1 MTTPAY
7 DEDPGPEQPFI
18 SHLMELRDRLLR
30 MIMAIA
36 VAFLVLF
43 PFANDLYTF
52 VAEPIRAQLPEGST
66 MIATQVASPFLTPF
80 KLALVAAV
88 FLSMPYLLFQ
98 VWGFVAPGLYQH
110 EKRFALP
117 LLASS
122 IALFYLGMAFAYL
135 VVFPL
140 VFAFFAATT
149 PDGVAQ
155 MPDIS
160 FYLDFVLKIFF
171 AFGVAFQI
179 PIATILLVAMGMT
192 TAESLIEKR
201 PYVIVGCFVVG
212 MLLTPPDV
220 ISQTL
225 LAVPMWMLY
234 EAGIFFSRFFRKD
247 EAEETEEPPPP
258 GPGPGA
264 GPGRSPPGGQSAPA
278 STAEPPVPAGGADP
292 GTVAA
297 VGAGLASVAAASRGG
312 TAEGAEPASASTA
325 SSATGSAPSSSA
337 TGGQTATPGF
347 AAGEV
352 VIGADIDGG
361 DPFAPGRFVPLTPEE
376 MEAEL
381 DAIEAAEA
389 ALDPLADQ
397 AADEDQSAHPA
408 TLDPIDALLERVKE
422 LRELENE
429 AGARQLLYRVL
440 ADGNESQRFVAMN
453 ILTEMDQP

>member
-1 MTTPAY
+1 MTAPAY

-18 SHLMELRDRLLR
+18 SHLVELRDRLLR
-30 MIMAIA
+30 MIMAVA
-36 VAFLVLF
+36 VMFLVLF

-88 FLSMPYLLFQ
+88 FLAMPYLLFQ

-122 IALFYLGMAFAYL
+122 IALFYLGMAFAYV

-149 PDGVAQ
+149 PEGVAQ

-192 TAESLIEKR
+192 TAESLTEKR

-225 LAVPMWMLY
+225 LAVPMWLLF

-247 EAEETEEPPPP
+247 DAEEAEEPPPAAP
-258 GPGPGA
+258 GPGPGQ
-264 GPGRSPPGGQSAPA
+264 GPGRSPAGGQPSPA
-278 STAEPPVPAGGADP
+278 SAADPAVTAGGSNS
-292 GTVAA
+292 GTAAA
-297 VGAGLASVAAASRGG
+297 VGAGLASMAVGSGSGAEGSPEPLSATTASPAAAPPS
-312 TAEGAEPASASTA
+312 PATD
-325 SSATGSAPSSSA
+325 
-337 TGGQTATPGF
+337 GQTPIPAF
-347 AAGEV
+347 APGEV
-352 VIGADIDGG
+352 IIGADIDGG
-361 DPFAPGRFVPLTPEE
+361 DPFDRSRFVPLTPEE

-389 ALDPLADQ
+389 ALDPAADL
-397 AADEDQSAHPA
+397 AADEDQSAPQA
-408 TLDPIDALLERVKE
+408 TIDPIDALLERVKE

-429 AGARQLLYRVL
+429 PGARQLLYRVL

>member
-247 EAEETEEPPPP
+247 EAGETEEPPPA

-264 GPGRSPPGGQSAPA
+264 GRGRSPAGGESAPA
-278 STAEPPVPAGGADP
+278 STAEPAVTAGGADP
-292 GTVAA
+292 GTATAA
-297 VGAGLASVAAASRGG
+297 GAGLASVAAASRGG
-312 TAEGAEPASASTA
+312 SAEGADPASASTA
-325 SSATGSAPSSSA
+325 SPAAGSAPSSPVA
-337 TGGQTATPGF
+337 GGHTAAPGF
-347 AAGEV
+347 APGEV

-361 DPFAPGRFVPLTPEE
+361 DPFDPGRFVPLTPEE

-397 AADEDQSAHPA
+397 ATDEDQSAHPA
-408 TLDPIDALLERVKE
+408 TLDPIDALLERVRE